1 VKSIFKKWDER
12 QRFFLREFHNMESN
26 FSFRSGDPIPR
37 DFDRAEVDQTR
48 GIPVLGTKS
57 PPEGGDFDHVL
68 AILE

>member
-1 VKSIFKKWDER
+1 
-12 QRFFLREFHNMESN
+12 MESN
-26 FSFRSGDPIPR
+26 FSFRSGDVMPLG
-37 DFDRAEVDQTR
+37 FDRTKVDQTC